1 MTSALVTEPTGQYH
15 KRIAALSLAML
26 LPSLGTS
33 IANVALPTIAS
44 SFGAPFQ
51 SVQWVVLAYL
61 LSVTTLIVGAG
72 RLGDM
77 LGRRRLLL
85 AGIALFGLAS
95 IICMI
100 VPQLWMLVLA
110 RATQG
115 MGAAVMMALTVAS
128 VGDLVPKDRIGSAM
142 GLLGTVS
149 AVGTALGPSLGGA
162 LASWF
167 DWQAVF
173 AFMAFASLL
182 ALAFGLFAI
191 PEDLHN
197 RKILST
203 FDLPGMIALAVT
215 LGAYA
220 LSTTL
225 GHGTFGS
232 VNAALVG
239 TSVLGLVAFIAIELR
254 TTAPLI
260 ELSLL
265 RNGALSAPLV
275 NMVVV
280 SSIVMATLVV
290 GPFYLT
296 GVLHLNAVQTG
307 LAMSVGPAIAA
318 IAGLPAGKL
327 VDHFGPNPV
336 MAVGIAGA
344 IVGSALMIGTPGIFG
359 VTGYVLSLA
368 IITAGYALFQAANNT
383 AVMSLAANNQRGV
396 ISALLGLARNLG
408 LVSGASAMGSIFAMG
423 SRGVPILGLGMGGDA
438 GLKLTFAVATALA
451 AIALA
456 IAMMGFRSAKPP
468 H

>member
-33 IANVALPTIAS
+33 IANVALPTIAL
-44 SFGAPFQ
+44 SFGAPIQ

-162 LASWF
+162 LVSWF

-203 FDLPGMIALAVT
+203 FDLPGMIALAERLELMLCRPLLAMARLVQ
-215 LGAYA
+215 LMPRLWEHRFLASSP
-220 LSTTL
+220 LSQSNC
-225 GHGTFGS
+225 G
-232 VNAALVG
+232 
-239 TSVLGLVAFIAIELR
+239 
-254 TTAPLI
+254 
-260 ELSLL
+260 LL
-265 RNGALSAPLV
+265 RL
-275 NMVVV
+275 
-280 SSIVMATLVV
+280 
-290 GPFYLT
+290 
-296 GVLHLNAVQTG
+296 
-307 LAMSVGPAIAA
+307 
-318 IAGLPAGKL
+318 
-327 VDHFGPNPV
+327 
-336 MAVGIAGA
+336 
-344 IVGSALMIGTPGIFG
+344 
-359 VTGYVLSLA
+359 
-368 IITAGYALFQAANNT
+368 
-383 AVMSLAANNQRGV
+383 
-396 ISALLGLARNLG
+396 
-408 LVSGASAMGSIFAMG
+408 
-423 SRGVPILGLGMGGDA
+423 
-438 GLKLTFAVATALA
+438 
-451 AIALA
+451 
-456 IAMMGFRSAKPP
+456 
-468 H
+468 